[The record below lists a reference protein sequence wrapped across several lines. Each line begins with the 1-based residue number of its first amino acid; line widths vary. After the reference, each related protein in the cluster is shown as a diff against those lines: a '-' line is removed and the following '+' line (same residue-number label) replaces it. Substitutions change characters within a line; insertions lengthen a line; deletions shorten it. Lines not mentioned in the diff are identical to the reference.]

1 MLHSPD
7 NLPLPLYSAAQ
18 VRELDARLIAAG
30 TPGFELMSRAADAI
44 WRAVRRRWPVAGV
57 LTVLAGRGN
66 NAGDGYLVAALA
78 LRAGWRVQVLA
89 VGDAAQLQ
97 GDAALARDQALTAG
111 VAVQPWSECAELQG
125 VVLDALLGTG
135 LQGAVREPYAQAI
148 RLLNACDLPVLA
160 VDIPSGLCA
169 DTGQVLG
176 VAVRAELTVTLIGL
190 KLGLFIGQAAD
201 YLGELQFD
209 DLQADA
215 ALVAAQAFT
224 AQRLTPAC
232 LPQLPMRSRNVHKGQ
247 LGHVLVVG
255 GDRGFAGAGLLAAQS
270 ALRAGA
276 GLVSLATRGE
286 HLPAAQARLPEV
298 MTASVASANQL
309 LALGAN
315 VSVWVVGPG
324 LGQGA
329 WGRSLLS
336 AAAASRAVQVWD
348 ADALN
353 LLAHALVQLPAAAVL
368 TPHPGEA
375 ARLLGLST
383 AEVQADR
390 PAAARALAQ
399 RYQAVCVLK
408 GAGSLIAVPDGGLW
422 LCDRGHPVMAGA
434 GLGDVLAGLIGALL
448 AQGLP
453 ALEAVQLAV
462 YLHACAG
469 EQLAQQ
475 GRGLAASD
483 LCAVIRQLLQEQS
496 AWLN

>member
-1 MLHSPD
+1 MPHSPD
-7 NLPLPLYSAAQ
+7 NLPLRLYSAAQ

-30 TPGFELMSRAADAI
+30 TPGFELMSRAAAAI
-44 WRAVRRRWPVAGV
+44 WRALQQRWPDVGA

-78 LRAGWRVQVLA
+78 LRAGWRVQLLA

-97 GDAALARDQALTAG
+97 GDAALARDQALAVG
-111 VAVQPWSECAELQG
+111 VPVKPWSECAELQG
-125 VVLDALLGTG
+125 VVVDALLGTG

-148 RLLNACDLPVLA
+148 RRLNASGLPVLA
-160 VDIPSGLCA
+160 VDLPSGLCA

-176 VAVRAELTVTLIGL
+176 VAVRAQLTVSLIGL
-190 KLGLFIGQAAD
+190 KLGLYSAAAAEWV
-201 YLGELQFD
+201 GELQFD

-215 ALVAAQAFT
+215 QLLAAQPYS
-224 AQRLTPAC
+224 AQRLTAVNLPRVPA
-232 LPQLPMRSRNVHKGQ
+232 RTAATHKGQ

-276 GLVSLATRGE
+276 GLVSLATRSE
-286 HLPAAQARLPEV
+286 HLAAAQARVPEV
-298 MTASVASANQL
+298 MAAGVASANQL

-315 VSVWVVGPG
+315 ASAWVVGPG
-324 LGQGA
+324 LGQAA

-336 AAAASRAVQVWD
+336 AAAISQAAQVWD

-353 LLAHALVQLPAAAVL
+353 LLAQGLVELSPGAVL

-375 ARLLGLST
+375 ARLLGISS
-383 AEVQADR
+383 AAVQADR

-408 GAGSLIAVPDGGLW
+408 GAGSLIADPDGRLW
-422 LCDRGHPVMAGA
+422 LCERGHPAMAGA

-448 AQGLP
+448 AQGLAP
-453 ALEAVQLAV
+453 LAAAQLAV
-462 YLHACAG
+462 YQHACAG
-469 EQLAQQ
+469 ERLAQQ
-475 GRGLAASD
+475 GSGMAASD
-483 LCAVIRQLLQEQS
+483 LCAVIRELLQEQS
-496 AWLN
+496 VCLN